1 METEQ
6 AGDTGGTPE
15 QRAALLS
22 ALVTEHFVVQSQRG
36 VESSEAA
43 SRASLYL
50 ATLSGAMIALGF
62 VSGTDHLAAFL
73 GALIPIVF
81 LLGVVTFARLVAL
94 EVQDFGWLRDIQRIR
109 NYYRQL
115 APGAVTF
122 FSELDL
128 DDPRALVASLGLRPG
143 PWQLLSTAAA
153 LIAVVNSAVGGV
165 GAAVAASG
173 LGLPAAGSI
182 ALGVAVAALMVLASL
197 AWQWRRNVRA
207 LRTA

>member
-1 METEQ
+1 MHTGQ
-6 AGDTGGTPE
+6 ADDAGGTPA

-73 GALIPIVF
+73 GALIPLVF
-81 LLGVVTFARLVAL
+81 LLGLVTFARLVAL
-94 EVQDFGWLRDIQRIR
+94 EIQDFGWLRDIQRIR

-115 APGAVTF
+115 APGAVT
-122 FSELDL
+122 SSARWTSTTD
-128 DDPRALVASLGLRPG
+128 G
-143 PWQLLSTAAA
+143 PWWPRSDCA
-153 LIAVVNSAVGGV
+153 SAR
-165 GAAVAASG
+165 
-173 LGLPAAGSI
+173 GSC
-182 ALGVAVAALMVLASL
+182 S
-197 AWQWRRNVRA
+197 RRPPR
-207 LRTA
+207 